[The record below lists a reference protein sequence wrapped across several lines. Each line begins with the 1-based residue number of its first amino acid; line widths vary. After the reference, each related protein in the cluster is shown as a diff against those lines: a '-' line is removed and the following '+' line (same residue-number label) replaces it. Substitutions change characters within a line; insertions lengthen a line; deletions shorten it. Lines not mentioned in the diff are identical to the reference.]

1 MAFECLELDSAI
13 KMYAA
18 WIANDIPSQRVEL
31 HSRICEL
38 LDVDYQ
44 DFKPFESIDIKK
56 LPTEKEALKIIQDCL
71 AELKTQGKI
80 KGDLN
85 V

>member
-31 HSRICEL
+31 HARICEL
-38 LDVDYQ
+38 LDVDHQ

-56 LPTEKEALKIIQDCL
+56 LPTEKEAEQMIRDAIAMLKGAL
-71 AELKTQGKI
+71 P
-80 KGDLN
+80 
-85 V
+85 